1 MSFAKWKLVL
11 LAPIFIL
18 LTHHISFFAHEYAHA
33 FTAWLLGFKVNPLMI
48 NYGGTNLLNLIFLIN
63 VNENVFYDMIFSQG
77 HYYAAALIAFAGI
90 GIGNGSLYV
99 LSLLLLK
106 TKSIKQYPIL
116 YFFFFWLNVMNLV
129 NFYDY
134 IPIRTFAT
142 HGDMTNLVQG
152 LQISPWMIYIFLGYV
167 IAYLFWIFFTKTLY
181 SAYIYLHLRTT
192 LSRASLLIACVIVI
206 FGYFG
211 LAGFIGYGE
220 ISSFLSA
227 TSVIIIPIIVAICWP
242 AASGISAKKE

>member
-1 MSFAKWKLVL
+1 
-11 LAPIFIL
+11 
-18 LTHHISFFAHEYAHA
+18 
-33 FTAWLLGFKVNPLMI
+33 
-48 NYGGTNLLNLIFLIN
+48 
-63 VNENVFYDMIFSQG
+63 
-77 HYYAAALIAFAGI
+77 
-90 GIGNGSLYV
+90 
-99 LSLLLLK
+99 
-106 TKSIKQYPIL
+106 
-116 YFFFFWLNVMNLV
+116 
-129 NFYDY
+129 
-134 IPIRTFAT
+134 
-142 HGDMTNLVQG
+142 MTNLVQG